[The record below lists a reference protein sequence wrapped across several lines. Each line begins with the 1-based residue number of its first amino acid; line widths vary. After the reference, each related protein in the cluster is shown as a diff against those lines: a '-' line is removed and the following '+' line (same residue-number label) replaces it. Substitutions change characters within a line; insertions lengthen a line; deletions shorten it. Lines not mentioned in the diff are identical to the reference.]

1 MHTFLPKRYMT
12 MAASMAWGV
21 LIGVLLGGLGWMVV
35 GCRGNRE
42 EDTLTKPNRSA
53 PDAEPTD
60 PFSSSSTPSPS
71 RDESPRVKVPPL
83 SDETAEQTQ
92 ARQRMIDRDL
102 RGRGIQDRRVLE
114 AMARVP
120 RHRFVPPDQVPYAYE
135 DRPLPIG
142 HGQTISQPYIVAFMT
157 ELARPRPESKALDIG
172 TGSGYQAA
180 ILAELCKEVYS
191 IEILDPLAQEAKK
204 RLQDLGY
211 KNVTVRTGDGYQ
223 GWPEKAPFDLIIV
236 AAAPEYVPKPL
247 VDQLAPG
254 GRLVIPV
261 GRHWWSQE
269 LLLIEKQP
277 DGTIREHRVASVSF
291 VPMTGK
297 AQQAKPEE

>member
-1 MHTFLPKRYMT
+1 
-12 MAASMAWGV
+12 MAPEVAWGV
-21 LIGVLLGGLGWMVV
+21 LIGVFLGGVGGMLV
-35 GCRGNRE
+35 GCTGDRE
-42 EDTLTKPNRSA
+42 GTPLSDPKSLGA
-53 PDAEPTD
+53 DQEPTD
-60 PFSSSSTPSPS
+60 PFASAAAADGSPS
-71 RDESPRVKVPPL
+71 EAGSSAGSVQVPAL
-83 SDETAEQTQ
+83 ADETPAQTQ

-102 RGRGIQDRRVLE
+102 RARGILDRRVLE
-114 AMARVP
+114 AMARVQ

-142 HGQTISQPYIVAFMT
+142 HGQTISQPYIVALMT
-157 ELARPRPESKALDIG
+157 ELARPTPESKALDIG

-204 RLQDLGY
+204 RLQELGY
-211 KNVTVRTGDGYQ
+211 KNVAVRTGDGYQ

-236 AAAPEYVPKPL
+236 AAAPDHVPQPL

-269 LLLIEKQP
+269 LLVIEKQP
-277 DGTIREHRVASVSF
+277 DGSIRQRSVASVAF

-297 AQQAKPEE
+297 AQEGKPEE